1 MLALGEWIM
10 FRITNKTPLEGPQAL
25 LLQDNI
31 PRNYSVRFAGR
42 TFHVDSV
49 DGRLVKSPGEE
60 GCG

>member
-49 DGRLVKSPGEE
+49 DGRL
-60 GCG
+60 